1 MEELTV
7 HCMVRNEPFV
17 YYAVKSVY
25 DYVGKILLYDTGS
38 YDAHTLKD
46 IELLLSED
54 KDNKIIFEQVPIE
67 VDETK
72 WVSGKGKINNY
83 QAIAAAGK
91 DKKGKWYVREK
102 MIQDT
107 ESKFFII
114 LDGDEVYYKSA
125 MEVLQN
131 TAKNWPEGKI
141 CGFVSLIWFFDM
153 KHTFLAYNQSGRIFL
168 TKEIGIT
175 HVSPGE
181 VHTHKKSGQ
190 KIRKNSD
197 YSFCIPDIKPYAH
210 FEKFLKPWRREVEP
224 SQLQKFTSR
233 FPQVMYDNPSFVGR
247 LFNEH
252 SS

>member
-38 YDAHTLKD
+38 YDAHTLED
-46 IELLLSED
+46 IELLLKED
-54 KDNKIIFEQVPIE
+54 VNNKIVFEQIPIE

-72 WVSGKGKINNY
+72 WVAGKGKMDNY
-83 QAIAAAGK
+83 QATAAAGK
-91 DKKGKWYVREK
+91 GKKGKWYVREK

-107 ESKFFII
+107 KSKFFII

-131 TAKNWPEGKI
+131 TAKHWPKGKI
-141 CGFVSLIWFFDM
+141 CGFVLLTWFFDLE
-153 KHTFLAYNQSGRIFL
+153 HTFPAYSRSGRIFL
-168 TKEIGIT
+168 TKEIGMT

-181 VHTHKKSGQ
+181 GHTHKSSGQ
-190 KIRKNSD
+190 KIRKNAS
-197 YSFCIPDIKPYAH
+197 YSFCVPDIEPYAH
-210 FEKFLKPWRREVEP
+210 FETFLKPWRREVEP
-224 SQLQKFTSR
+224 ERLQKFTGQLPKVMQDNTFFIER
-233 FPQVMYDNPSFVGR
+233 F
-247 LFNEH
+247 LNER